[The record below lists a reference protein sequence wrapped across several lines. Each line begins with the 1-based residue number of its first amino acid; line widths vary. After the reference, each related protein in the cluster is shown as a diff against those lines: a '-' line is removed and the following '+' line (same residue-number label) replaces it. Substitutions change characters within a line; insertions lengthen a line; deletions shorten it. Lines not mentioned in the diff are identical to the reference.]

1 MLVANQIA
9 TVTLSTLD
17 ERYPIGET
25 VSVKVAVLRHDR
37 AEGYLRWS
45 VAVGLRSGEATVHVP
60 GHYPGVLAGRLFSI
74 ETYVGLGVVALALLL
89 AERGRFKWGY
99 LAGGL
104 LALQQ
109 WALRP
114 VMDAALA
121 RGSVAGLS
129 FGAWHGVAGVF
140 YLAACAAVLVVI
152 WNAGDLYGVRGG
164 SAL

>member
-1 MLVANQIA
+1 
-9 TVTLSTLD
+9 
-17 ERYPIGET
+17 
-25 VSVKVAVLRHDR
+25 VSVLRRVFRVLLVLWAGSLWSLAAWVAPTLFRAQSDRHL
-37 AEGYLRWS
+37 A
-45 VAVGLRSGEATVHVP
+45 
-60 GHYPGVLAGRLFSI
+60 GVLAGRLFSI
-74 ETYVGLGVVALALLL
+74 EAYVGLSVLLL
-89 AERGRFKWGY
+89 SLLLPERGKFKWGY

-129 FGAWHGVAGVF
+129 FGAWHGVSGVI

-152 WNAGDLYGVRGG
+152 WNAGDPRGMRG
-164 SAL
+164 NSAL